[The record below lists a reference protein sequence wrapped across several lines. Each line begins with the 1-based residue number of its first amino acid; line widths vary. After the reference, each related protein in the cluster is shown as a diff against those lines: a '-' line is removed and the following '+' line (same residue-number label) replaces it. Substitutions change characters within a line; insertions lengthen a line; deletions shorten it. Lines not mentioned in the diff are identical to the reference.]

1 MACYRVIKGV
11 PGVQGVQGGVRS
23 QNPRRR
29 QLFED
34 IALPQGWSSGT
45 SWLLAPLLVLLGL
58 LGLLFPSSTLGIP
71 KQLDVKP
78 VAVSVTMM
86 LADIDQR

>member
-23 QNPRRR
+23 HNPRRR

-34 IALPQGWSSGT
+34 IALPRGWSSGT
-45 SWLLAPLLVLLGL
+45 SWLLTPLLVLLV
-58 LGLLFPSSTLGIP
+58 LLFPSSTLGIP